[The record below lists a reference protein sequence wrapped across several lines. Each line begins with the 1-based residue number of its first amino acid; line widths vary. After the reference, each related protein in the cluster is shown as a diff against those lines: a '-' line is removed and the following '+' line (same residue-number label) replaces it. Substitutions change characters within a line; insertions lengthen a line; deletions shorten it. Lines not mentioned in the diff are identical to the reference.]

1 MGCDIFVH
9 TLENDNILYRLM
21 HYNGD
26 YYWRYSMMMT
36 AYMYTCYILIIACG
50 VLMVVKKQK
59 VDFLSGVSLITLF
72 GIMLYLML
80 FEANNRQLY
89 NHLPWIVLA
98 ASSGLVEFLNLFRKR
113 NN

>member
-1 MGCDIFVH
+1 
-9 TLENDNILYRLM
+9 
-21 HYNGD
+21 
-26 YYWRYSMMMT
+26 MMMT